1 MVHLLEQL
9 KVLSQD
15 PDRQPQAQ
23 LEALTQVLPRQQ
35 RAAVPTPARHQTF
48 LPTQENNSIKRVMLY
63 VACHTSH
70 N

>member
-9 KVLSQD
+9 KVLTQD

-35 RAAVPTPARHQTF
+35 QAILTLVHQVS
-48 LPTQENNSIKRVMLY
+48 LI
-63 VACHTSH
+63 H
-70 N
+70 